1 RVGDDLLGGG
11 KLAIKNAGKQFQ
23 GTIDNGIQAGK
34 KALDVRIANVKKVTD
49 NLAQEAKKKLTQD
62 LDDIGTAAKTI
73 QAKAKEAFQM
83 PPRERLAFAG
93 VGDDIS
99 GQTATGTIS
108 AAQKELRDMMSKM
121 DDLNIKGSG
130 TGDIIKKASGVDKG
144 FKLEKTILE
153 NGEIAYKSASGEL
166 VRSSKYLDEFG
177 NIKWPEADGFI
188 VDKFGNAI
196 KYDANL
202 KKGQIIDRY
211 GNTGGRFTSPVDNGK
226 LIDYNSRGLPYPE
239 SAKTYHQYEFT
250 QDINTKTVRK
260 AYDNLPSSI
269 RDELDDAMKNYGFSL
284 DDIANPQKG
293 TIAEVFGSGGG
304 TQIELGTTVDWYEK
318 LSLIKEIK

>member
-1 RVGDDLLGGG
+1 MGLIRGL
-11 KLAIKNAGKQFQ
+11 KF
-23 GTIDNGIQAGK
+23 
-34 KALDVRIANVKKVTD
+34 
-49 NLAQEAKKKLTQD
+49 
-62 LDDIGTAAKTI
+62 
-73 QAKAKEAFQM
+73 
-83 PPRERLAFAG
+83 
-93 VGDDIS
+93 
-99 GQTATGTIS
+99 
-108 AAQKELRDMMSKM
+108 
-121 DDLNIKGSG
+121 
-130 TGDIIKKASGVDKG
+130 
-144 FKLEKTILE
+144 EKTILE

-226 LIDYNSRGLPYPE
+226 LLDYNSRGLPYPE

-284 DDIANPQKG
+284 DDIANPHKG

>member
-1 RVGDDLLGGG
+1 MGQGLSDMYENEGVSYLTRVFVGDYLIAKGAT
-11 KLAIKNAGKQFQ
+11 KAVKAMKKPKS
-23 GTIDNGIQAGK
+23 GI
-34 KALDVRIANVKKVTD
+34 
-49 NLAQEAKKKLTQD
+49 
-62 LDDIGTAAKTI
+62 
-73 QAKAKEAFQM
+73 
-83 PPRERLAFAG
+83 
-93 VGDDIS
+93 
-99 GQTATGTIS
+99 
-108 AAQKELRDMMSKM
+108 
-121 DDLNIKGSG
+121 
-130 TGDIIKKASGVDKG
+130 DKG

-226 LIDYNSRGLPYPE
+226 LVDYNSRGLPYPE
-239 SAKTYHQYEFT
+239 SAKTYHQYEST

-293 TIAEVFGSGGG
+293 TSAEVFGSGGG